1 MDKKLFPMTLTQRLS
16 YDGYDVECQKLEWD
30 HDDFNSNFSVYN
42 LCECPEDA
50 IIGRDLFDADDFI
63 YAVRFG
69 MDLRDKGYTD
79 LQITERKWEYDDE

>member
-1 MDKKLFPMTLTQRLS
+1 MDGKLFPMTLTQRPR
-16 YDGYDVECQKLEWD
+16 YDNYGVEFQKLEWN
-30 HDDFNSNFSVYN
+30 HDDFNGNFSVHD

-79 LQITERKWEYDDE
+79 LQITERKWEYDE

>member
-1 MDKKLFPMTLTQRLS
+1 MNKKLFPMTLTQRPR
-16 YDGYDVECQKLEWD
+16 YDGYGVEFQKLEWN
-30 HDDFNSNFSVYN
+30 HDGFKDSFLVND

-63 YAVRFG
+63 YAVRLG

-79 LQITERKWEYDDE
+79 LQIIEEKY

>member
-1 MDKKLFPMTLTQRLS
+1 MDKKLFPMTLTQRPRR
-16 YDGYDVECQKLEWD
+16 YEDYGVEYQKLEWN
-30 HDDFNSNFSVYN
+30 HEDFHGYFSVGD

-69 MDLRDKGYTD
+69 MNLRDKGYTD
-79 LQITERKWEYDDE
+79 LQITEQEWEEE